1 VTIDTPKA
9 AATIEE
15 VAAAAGVSRSTV
27 SRVVNGSTAVSP
39 PPWAVER
46 AIAELNYVPNRAAR
60 SLASRATMAIA
71 LVVPEDTT
79 RFFGDPFFAAVV
91 SGINARLSR
100 SDYVLNLIIAS
111 DDPRDKT
118 AAYVRSGAVDGA
130 IVVSHHTSD
139 TFIDRIAASC
149 PSSTAGDRRARENDY
164 YVDVDN
170 TAGAYQATT
179 YLIEKGFRR
188 IAHIS
193 ARLDARGH
201 RPSRGLPLGA
211 GGCRDRARRRRGRQL
226 HGRRRLGRDARILE
240 SGHPS
245 TPSSSERPH
254 GARCARSPRARG
266 HPTFPATCIIGF
278 DDSPVATAVQ
288 PNLTTCVSPRT
299 CRAADGRRA
308 ALAPRRRHAAA
319 RDHAP
324 HRADRPRLRLTR
336 RAGRA
341 GLGGAVAGLRC
352 ADRGIRA
359 TFFSRPGTAATCS
372 GSPPSWPIGTM
383 GPPSSAPVLRQ
394 RAIALPPW

>member
-1 VTIDTPKA
+1 MSIDAPKA

-39 PPWAVER
+39 AALAAVER
-46 AIAELNYVPNRAAR
+46 AIAELSYVPNRAAR

-79 RFFGDPFFAAVV
+79 RFFGDPFFAAIV

-139 TFIDRIAASC
+139 TFIDRIAASVPVVYGGR
-149 PSSTAGDRRARENDY
+149 PSRARENDY
-164 YVDVDN
+164 YIDVDN

-179 YLIEKGFRR
+179 YLVEKGFRR

-193 ARLDARGH
+193 GPVSMPAGIDRLAGFRSALADAGMV
-201 RPSRGLPLGA
+201 PVAVEDGNFTA
-211 GGCRDRARRRRGRQL
+211 DGGSAAM
-226 HGRRRLGRDARILE
+226 ARILE
-240 SGHPS
+240 SGAS
-245 TPSSSERPH
+245 FDALFVGSDLM
-254 GARCARSPRARG
+254 ARG
-266 HPTFPATCIIGF
+266 ALAVLARAGIDVPGDVSLIGF

-288 PNLTTCVSPRT
+288 PNLTTVRQPSHLQGQHMADVLLSLLAGGTPPHVT
-299 CRAADGRRA
+299 MLDTELIVRA
-308 ALAPRRRHAAA
+308 
-319 RDHAP
+319 
-324 HRADRPRLRLTR
+324 
-336 RAGRA
+336 
-341 GLGGAVAGLRC
+341 
-352 ADRGIRA
+352 
-359 TFFSRPGTAATCS
+359 
-372 GSPPSWPIGTM
+372 
-383 GPPSSAPVLRQ
+383 SA
-394 RAIALPPW
+394 